1 MRRFLGAA
9 SAIVVTED
17 SLSMV
22 AESLYSGRPVISVSP
37 AMAQPNANDGAAL
50 QGYVAR
56 GLLARCPIGRLP
68 GARFPARYTPIPDVQ
83 AEIADTVLALL
94 ERAR

>member
-1 MRRFLGAA
+1 
-9 SAIVVTED
+9 
-17 SLSMV
+17 
-22 AESLYSGRPVISVSP
+22 
-37 AMAQPNANDGAAL
+37 MAQPNANDGAAL

-68 GARFPARYTPIPDVQ
+68 GASFPARNTPIPDVQ